1 MRWLLCGVLL
11 ILLSVESRAG
21 DGFLIPENNPKP
33 IYPPALQRAGI
44 TGDVRVSFVA
54 YADGSVGEVK
64 ILESDHPDLAQASRV
79 AIEKWRFKPWTVEGD
94 KPAEQEVIAPMI
106 FGYDSNLPLHLN
118 QWLGKLKCRDLN
130 QHLVRTADHAWID
143 LPAFHYTRA
152 YLTNSFSRAM
162 LSNERRLELIA
173 KMNRRVSYIG
183 RQCLSSPGSR
193 FARYLPEDIRKL
205 L

>member
-11 ILLSVESRAG
+11 ILLSIESRAG
-21 DGFLIPENNPKP
+21 DEFLIPEHNPRP
-33 IYPPALQRAGI
+33 IYPAALQRAGI

-64 ILESDHPDLAQASRV
+64 ILESDHPDLAEASRV

-106 FGYDSNLPLHLN
+106 FGYDASLPRHLN

-130 QHLVRTADHAWID
+130 QFLVRTADQAWVD

-162 LSNERRLELIA
+162 LSDERRLELIA
-173 KMNRRVSYIG
+173 KMNRSVPYIG
-183 RQCLSSPGSR
+183 RQCLNNPGSR